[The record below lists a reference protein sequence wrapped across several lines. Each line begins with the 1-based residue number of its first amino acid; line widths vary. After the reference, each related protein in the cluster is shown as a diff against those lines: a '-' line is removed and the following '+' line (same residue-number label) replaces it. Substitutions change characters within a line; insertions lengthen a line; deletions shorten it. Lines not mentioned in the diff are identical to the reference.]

1 MYYISP
7 GPVFR
12 EECDGAYHI
21 WKIGVLYIVG
31 TRFSRRMRWRLLYL
45 GYANHFLEKGWIGG
59 CIIHRSDPFFEEN
72 AMVQI
77 FASFISFFWCLAKCF
92 HPSLGIFRDVDRYKT
107 FWSTSGLGVCERQKN
122 AIVRV
127 HPFPKARFYASL
139 WEWKWK
145 TTAPRIPAWSPTV
158 VLTRRHFG

>member
-31 TRFSRRMRWRLLYL
+31 TRFLRRMRWRLPYL
-45 GYANHFLEKGWIGG
+45 GYANHFLEVGVLYI
-59 CIIHRSDPFFEEN
+59 
-72 AMVQI
+72 VQI
-77 FASFISFFWCLAKCF
+77 HFSRRMQWCRFSLLSFPFSALLFQGSSDLWCLAKCF

-107 FWSTSGLGVCERQKN
+107 FWPTSGLGVCERQKN

-127 HPFPKARFYASL
+127 HPIQRLDSMLPFGNENEKPQHLGFPRGPPPWY
-139 WEWKWK
+139 
-145 TTAPRIPAWSPTV
+145 
-158 VLTRRHFG
+158 